1 MLDLLDSALN
11 ALVAPAY
18 AQGAGAPPANA
29 NFLQFGMLAVLF
41 IVFYFILI
49 RPQQRQVKEHRN
61 LVAAL
66 KKNDEV
72 ILSGGLIAKL
82 IEVGE
87 TYVTAQIADGV
98 EVKYQRDAVQ
108 AVLPKGTFKKA

>member
-1 MLDLLDSALN
+1 MLDFFIASAH
-11 ALVAPAY
+11 
-18 AQGAGAPPANA
+18 AQDAGAPPGG
-29 NFLQFGMLAVLF
+29 GMLQIGMLVVLF

-49 RPQQRQVKEHRN
+49 RPQQKQVKEHKN
-61 LVAAL
+61 LVATL

-72 ILSGGLIAKL
+72 ILSGGMIAKL
-82 IEVGE
+82 TEVGE
-87 TYVTAQIADGV
+87 TYITAQIADGV

>member
-1 MLDLLDSALN
+1 MLEIIDVGLELIIPS
-11 ALVAPAY
+11 AY
-18 AQGAGAPPANA
+18 AQDAAAPAPGGSMMSL
-29 NFLQFGMLAVLF
+29 FMMLGLF
-41 IVFYFILI
+41 VVFYFILI
-49 RPQQRQVKEHRN
+49 RPQQKQVKEHRN

-72 ILSGGLIAKL
+72 ILSGGMIAKL
-82 IEVGE
+82 TEVGE
-87 TYVTAQIADGV
+87 SYVTAQIADGV